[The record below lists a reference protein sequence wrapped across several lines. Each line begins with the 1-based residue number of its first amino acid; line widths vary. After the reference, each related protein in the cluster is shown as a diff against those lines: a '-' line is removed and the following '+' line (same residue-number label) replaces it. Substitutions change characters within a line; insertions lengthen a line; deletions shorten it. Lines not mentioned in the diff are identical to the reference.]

1 VSKVLEDRLILLLN
15 DLPDHLVVLDRAEPE
30 VRNAD
35 LALKIFNIYSLD
47 FLFLGGFITL
57 LGLLLG
63 EFLSVMSLE
72 LCE

>member
-1 VSKVLEDRLILLLN
+1 MSQVLEDRLILLLN

>member
-1 VSKVLEDRLILLLN
+1 MSKVLEDRLILLLN